1 MRFASAYIE
10 LPIER
15 YLGDL
20 GGLPLNRQIHSREF
34 RGHRPFC
41 RRSDAAGYPMTTWAN
56 NTTRAD
62 TMNGKYKYFGQTRFH
77 ATTPPFARHPID
89 ERRKGSSR
97 SHHLSLEYV

>member
-1 MRFASAYIE
+1 MGFASAYIE

-20 GGLPLNRQIHSREF
+20 GGLPFSRQIHS

-41 RRSDAAGYPMTTWAN
+41 NAAEYPMTTWAN

-62 TMNGKYKYFGQTRFH
+62 TMNRKYKYFGRDFTRQRLLLR
-77 ATTPPFARHPID
+77 AIR
-89 ERRKGSSR
+89 
-97 SHHLSLEYV
+97 